1 MNPLAWLGK
10 QLDDGWF
17 SRALVVA
24 QFYIAW
30 NATSWAQSYAS
41 TALAAIVQGAA
52 DGKSVAIDL
61 TALSLNIGAVF
72 LGPQALLFAATK
84 FYMDARATQPR
95 VIADRRSDP

>member
-1 MNPLAWLGK
+1 MRMNPLAWLGK

-17 SRALVVA
+17 SRALVV
-24 QFYIAW
+24 
-30 NATSWAQSYAS
+30 AQSYAS